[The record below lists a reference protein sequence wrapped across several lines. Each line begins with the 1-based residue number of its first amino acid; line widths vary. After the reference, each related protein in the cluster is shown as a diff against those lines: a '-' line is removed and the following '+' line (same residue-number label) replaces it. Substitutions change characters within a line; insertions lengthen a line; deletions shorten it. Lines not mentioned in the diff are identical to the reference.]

1 MGKSADDLVGF
12 NYPAGGSDSD
22 IGVYKQ
28 PETVQVAADVY
39 ERGETLSSLNI
50 SAGNNTKN
58 AFKPENPYGSKEMRG
73 YGAATKG
80 KKISGKQG

>member
-1 MGKSADDLVGF
+1 MGKPADQSVGWV
-12 NYPAGGSDSD
+12 YPTGGGDD

-28 PETVQVAADVY
+28 PETVTVDDTTHQVGQNV
-39 ERGETLSSLNI
+39 SKLNI
-50 SAGNNTKN
+50 SAGNIGKN
-58 AFKPENPYGSKEMRG
+58 DFAPVNPYGVKEMRG